1 MPKRNKMQK
10 TLKKVVTWFLI
21 ILVLVFTIIAI
32 LGIWNVIDVDD
43 VLRKILS
50 SLLVIFAASAV
61 ILFIVAVIGKELDK
75 PDEAG

>member
-1 MPKRNKMQK
+1 MQK
-10 TLKKVVTWFLI
+10 TLKKIVTWFLI

-43 VLRKILS
+43 VIRKILS

-61 ILFIVAVIGKELDK
+61 ILFIVAVIGKELDS
-75 PDEAG
+75 EH